1 MPKNILNK
9 FNPFYSLNLYCY
21 DELFNSFNKLCENNT
36 FPRVT
41 LLSGDKGLGKFTF
54 IHHFINFFFSK
65 NIKNNYDLNN
75 FTINKNN
82 DFYKNILSN
91 LNENFYYIGRNENKN
106 VSIENIRE
114 LKIKLSTNP
123 LNNLPRFI
131 IFDDA
136 DLLNQ
141 SSANALLKLIEE
153 PTSKNFFILINNK
166 RKKIIDTLKSR
177 SLEFKIFLNKSKR
190 SKILNQLLKNYN
202 LTNSVSDKF
211 LDKSSPGILLH
222 VYDCMIEENI
232 NLNKDIYSS
241 IELLLFKYKK
251 SKNDRFIETIKFLFN
266 FFVYNKVKSNSLDS
280 LKLLFLKNEVN
291 KIIYQ
296 YENFNLSNNVILDM
310 VNKIPKNA

>member
-1 MPKNILNK
+1 M
-9 FNPFYSLNLYCY
+9 
-21 DELFNSFNKLCENNT
+21 
-36 FPRVT
+36 
-41 LLSGDKGLGKFTF
+41 
-54 IHHFINFFFSK
+54 
-65 NIKNNYDLNN
+65 
-75 FTINKNN
+75 
-82 DFYKNILSN
+82 
-91 LNENFYYIGRNENKN
+91 
-106 VSIENIRE
+106 
-114 LKIKLSTNP
+114 
-123 LNNLPRFI
+123 PRFI

-211 LDKSSPGILLH
+211 LDNSSPGILLH

-241 IELLLFKYKK
+241 IELLLLKYKK